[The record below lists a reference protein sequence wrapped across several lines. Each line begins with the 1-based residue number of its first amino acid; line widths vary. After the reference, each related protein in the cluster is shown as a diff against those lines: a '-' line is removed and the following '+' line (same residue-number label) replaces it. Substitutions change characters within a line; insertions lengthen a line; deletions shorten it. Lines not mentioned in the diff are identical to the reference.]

1 MQFGVVRMCREQ
13 GAVSRLCLPAFAR
26 SGVEFGEIALQG
38 DICRVQL
45 HRRLQFR
52 DRLVV
57 FTLCRQD
64 PAQLD
69 MGGGMLGVGRDNLSQ
84 LRFRVGE
91 AAAAHVDVG
100 QPDCGLRRLRIDRQ
114 NLLVLLLGVRVLI
127 LFFEEKTG
135 R

>member
-1 MQFGVVRMCREQ
+1 
-13 GAVSRLCLPAFAR
+13 
-26 SGVEFGEIALQG
+26 
-38 DICRVQL
+38 
-45 HRRLQFR
+45 
-52 DRLVV
+52 
-57 FTLCRQD
+57 
-64 PAQLD
+64 
-69 MGGGMLGVGRDNLSQ
+69 MLGVGRDNFSQ

-100 QPDCGLRRLRIDRQ
+100 QADCGLRRLRIDRQ